1 MAQITQLTRYLPALA
16 VVGLQVPYPLVPGHA
31 RNVLTVVTVVVFAL
45 VSTGYAF
52 VSRGAPYAMVLVAV
66 AGVGGFAVE
75 ALGVH
80 TGFPF
85 GRYRYDGGLGPALF
99 DVPVVVG
106 LAWLM
111 MAHPC
116 VVVAERVARNAVA
129 RVAAAAVGLA
139 GWDVFLDPQMVDAR
153 HWHWSDPSP
162 HLPGVDRIPLSNLGG
177 WLLVATVVSL
187 VLVVASRSRE
197 FAGEKPVVAL
207 WVWVWLSSAL
217 AALVFFHHPAVA
229 GWGLLAMGFV
239 GVPLLVRR

>member
-1 MAQITQLTRYLPALA
+1 MIAALV
-16 VVGLQVPYPLVPGHA
+16 VVGLQLPYPLVHGHA
-31 RNVLTVVTVVVFAL
+31 RNALTIATVVVFAL
-45 VSTGYAF
+45 VSLGFAVTRRGWAYAAAL
-52 VSRGAPYAMVLVAV
+52 GLVA
-66 AGVGGFAVE
+66 GCGGFAVE
-75 ALGVH
+75 VLGVH

-99 DVPVVVG
+99 GVPVVIG

-116 VVVAERVARNAVA
+116 VVVAERVASSTPA
-129 RVAAAAVGLA
+129 RVAAAAAGLA

-153 HWHWSDPSP
+153 HWHWADPSP

-177 WLLVATVVSL
+177 WLLVATAMCGAL
-187 VLVVASRSRE
+187 LVASRRTSSVGDE
-197 FAGEKPVVAL
+197 QPLVVL

-217 AALVFFHHPAVA
+217 AALVFFGHPAVA